1 MITATLAAALAAAS
15 LQATPPSSG
24 PAARECLY
32 TAHTDVEYT
41 AVDDHTIVVTASG
54 RAWRL
59 TTAPASQLLDPAS
72 IIVNV
77 VSGPYTL
84 CRPIDFQLSVVTQP
98 IAFRTPLIVRR
109 FEPIPPEQAKALVK
123 RRR

>member
-1 MITATLAAALAAAS
+1 MITAALLAAALAAPA
-15 LQATPPSSG
+15 P
-24 PAARECLY
+24 PAAPARRDCLY
-32 TAHTDVEYT
+32 TARNSVEYT
-41 AVDDHTIVVTASG
+41 AVDDRTIVVTDLG

-59 TTAPASQLLDPAS
+59 TVTPASQLLDPAS

-77 VSGPYTL
+77 VRGPYTL

-109 FEPIPPEQAKALVK
+109 FDSIPLAEAKALLK
-123 RRR
+123 ARRRH